1 METDKSPIFHIDN
14 IIVAVVVLFCF
25 AAMYLLTN

>member
-1 METDKSPIFHIDN
+1 METEKRPVFHIDN

-25 AAMYLLTN
+25 AAMFLLTN